1 MTAEFQ
7 QPLLQSSVSDGPPE
21 IIEAQETL
29 PIIINVENG
38 CGA

>member
-1 MTAEFQ
+1 MKK
-7 QPLLQSSVSDGPPE
+7 LSDDPPE

-29 PIIINVENG
+29 PIVINVENG